1 MKEKPVYTYTY
12 SASENEEV
20 KKIREKYSIQ
30 NKPKSSSKIDQLR
43 KLDQRVHLFA
53 TMVAL
58 IVGLSGTLMLGAG
71 LSLVLVEKYNN
82 FTLGVIIG
90 VVGIIIIA
98 LANPVYMVVLEKR
111 RKQVA
116 PKIIKLADEILKKQ
130 Y

>member
-53 TMVAL
+53 TMVSL
-58 IVGLSGTLMLGAG
+58 IVGLSGTMMLGAG

-116 PKIIKLADEILKKQ
+116 PKIIKLADEILKK
-130 Y
+130 

>member
-58 IVGLSGTLMLGAG
+58 IVGLSGTMMLGAG

-116 PKIIKLADEILKKQ
+116 PKIIKLADEILKK
-130 Y
+130 

>member
-1 MKEKPVYTYTY
+1 
-12 SASENEEV
+12 
-20 KKIREKYSIQ
+20 
-30 NKPKSSSKIDQLR
+30 
-43 KLDQRVHLFA
+43 
-53 TMVAL
+53 MVAL

>member
-58 IVGLSGTLMLGAG
+58 IVGLSGTMMLGAG

-98 LANPVYMVVLEKR
+98 LANPVYMVVLEKT

-116 PKIIKLADEILKKQ
+116 PKIIKLADEILKK
-130 Y
+130 

>member
-58 IVGLSGTLMLGAG
+58 IVGLSGTMMLGAG

-111 RKQVA
+111 
-116 PKIIKLADEILKKQ
+116 
-130 Y
+130 

>member
-20 KKIREKYSIQ
+20 KRIREKYSIQ

>member
-53 TMVAL
+53 TMLAL
-58 IVGLSGTLMLGAG
+58 MVGLSGTLMLGAG
-71 LSLVLVEKYNN
+71 LSLVLVEEYNR
-82 FTLGVIIG
+82 FALGVIIG
-90 VVGIIIIA
+90 VIGIIIIA
-98 LANPVYMVVLEKR
+98 LANPVYLVVLEKR
-111 RKQVA
+111 RKKVA
-116 PKIIKLADEILKKQ
+116 PKIIKLADEILNK
-130 Y
+130 

>member
-58 IVGLSGTLMLGAG
+58 IFGLSGTLMLGAG